1 MDIAERYIR
10 LAHAIDAHAPGFID
24 GYGGPEAWADR
35 TVRDPRA
42 LQAEAQDLQAR
53 VQDVPE
59 AGRRH
64 WLEVQ
69 ARAMHTMTRL
79 LGGERMPYSDEVRG
93 LYDIEARRGDV
104 QTLEANLR
112 ALEDALPGHGSLAE
126 RKAALRDRVT
136 VRSDDLLRVAEP
148 ILAELRSRT
157 QNRFGLPEGEG
168 FSIGLVSGQPWSG
181 YNWPLGNLQSRI
193 DINTDLPVTLT
204 ALPDLMAHEG
214 YPGHHTEHSTKEA
227 ALVRGQGWQEHHLQL
242 LNAPECVVSEGLAM
256 NALDAVMAPDEVRA
270 WLTGDLATV
279 AGLDPDDVTAML
291 RVSEVQAGMKGVSG
305 AAAML
310 LHEDGAP
317 EAEVVAFLQRYNV
330 VDETH
335 ARKHLEFI
343 TQPNLRA
350 YIFTY
355 AVGSDLVRGF
365 LARHGQAAF
374 GRLLCEPLTPGQ
386 LLRESVAPEQ
396 PAVAGDLT
404 TPQP

>member
-35 TVRDPRA
+35 TVRDPQTLR
-42 LQAEAQDLQAR
+42 AEAQDLRAR
-53 VQDVPE
+53 VQGVPE
-59 AGRRH
+59 AERRQ

-69 ARAMHTMTRL
+69 TRAMHTMTRL
-79 LGGERMPYSDEVRG
+79 LSGEKMPYSDEVRG
-93 LYDIEARRGDV
+93 LYDIEPRRADL
-104 QTLEANLR
+104 QALEANLR
-112 ALEDALPGHGSLAE
+112 TLEAVLPGQGTLTA

-136 VRSDDLLRVAEP
+136 VRPEDLLRVAEP
-148 ILAELRSRT
+148 ILAELRART
-157 QNRFGLPEGEG
+157 HDRFGLPQGEG
-168 FSIGLVSGQPWSG
+168 FRIGLVSGQPWGG

-227 ALVRGQGWQEHHLQL
+227 ELVRVRGWHEHHLQL
-242 LNAPECVVSEGLAM
+242 LNAPECVVSEGVAV
-256 NALDAVMAPDEVRA
+256 NALDAVMTRDEVRE

-279 AGLDPDDVTAML
+279 AGLNPEDVAAAI
-291 RVSEVQAGMKGVSG
+291 RVNVATSTMKGVSG

-317 EAEVVAFLQRYNV
+317 EAEVLDFLQRYNV

-335 ARKHLEFI
+335 ARKNLEFI
-343 TQPNLRA
+343 TQPHLRA

-365 LARHGQAAF
+365 LAGGGQAAF
-374 GRLLCEPLTPGQ
+374 GRLLREPLTPGQ
-386 LLRESVAPEQ
+386 LASVQ
-396 PAVAGDLT
+396 PAAGGSPA
-404 TPQP
+404 TPQT